1 MVGTICKRKIVLVI
15 WGGDEAGC
23 WVNETADVEHMG
35 LVGGRRSVLKVR
47 GNWSVVE

>member
-15 WGGDEAGC
+15 GGDEAGC
-23 WVNETADVEHMG
+23 WVNETAEMEHMG